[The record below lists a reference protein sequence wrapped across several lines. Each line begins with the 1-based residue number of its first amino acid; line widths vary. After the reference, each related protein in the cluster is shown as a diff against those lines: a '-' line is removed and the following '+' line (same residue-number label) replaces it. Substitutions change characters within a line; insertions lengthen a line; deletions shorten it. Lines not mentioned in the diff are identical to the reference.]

1 MKHLIDSIQY
11 KGLDADDWFDLGIVP
26 AMASMEISSDDSA
39 NGRVLTYAVNA
50 TIKRHPRMGD
60 ASLEQEMI
68 LRVSYDNGRTVDLGT
83 PEMPV
88 RLSMKMTDV
97 LSVSATWKTR
107 PGLIR

>member
-11 KGLDADDWFDLGIVP
+11 KGLDADDWFDLEIVP
-26 AMASMEISSDDSA
+26 AMASMETSSADSA
-39 NGRVLTYAVNA
+39 NGRVLTYTVNA
-50 TIKRHPRMGD
+50 TIRRRLRVGD
-60 ASLEQEMI
+60 LSLEQEMI
-68 LRVSYDNGRTVDLGT
+68 LRVGYDNGRTVDLGT

-88 RLSMKMTDV
+88 RLSVKMTDV